1 MGGNRPFGVCFVDA
15 TEFVGIEGSNT
26 PSIGVIRDVE
36 LIYKN
41 CQTTNCSCHPT
52 SPDKRHSPT
61 KKVKTAIVPVIG
73 KKQHQEVVKIHEK

>member
-36 LIYKN
+36 LINKN

-61 KKVKTAIVPVIG
+61 KKVTTVIVSVIG

>member
-26 PSIGVIRDVE
+26 PSIGVIRNVE
-36 LIYKN
+36 LINKN
-41 CQTTNCSCHPT
+41 FQTTNCSCHPT

-61 KKVKTAIVPVIG
+61 KKVTTVIVSVIG
-73 KKQHQEVVKIHEK
+73 KKQHQEVGKIHEN